1 MILKLHLLQIFS
13 VALGFLYSFQ
23 MVLLAKMSLKLD
35 AVYIRVQFRSSLNL
49 QHSFPIEINGT
60 YRYN

>member
-1 MILKLHLLQIFS
+1 MILKVHLLQIFS

-23 MVLLAKMSLKLD
+23 MAPLAKMSLKLD

-49 QHSFPIEINGT
+49 
-60 YRYN
+60 